1 MNTYKVLN
9 KKGKEIQSDVLLHPG
24 DILQMELEA
33 REIRKSD
40 FAMQLQMRPSHFSEL
55 LHSKRN
61 VSASIAIKLETLLGI
76 SAEFWMRVQTSYD
89 IKLERQKLEL
99 AQPLSIKKSLTTI

>member
-24 DILQMELEA
+24 DVLQMELEA

-40 FAMQLQMRPSHFSEL
+40 FALQLQMRPSHFSEL
-55 LHSKRN
+55 LHAKRN
-61 VSASIAIKLETLLGI
+61 VSASVAIKLENTLGI

-89 IKLERQKLEL
+89 IKLERQKLQL
-99 AQPLSIKKSLTTI
+99 V